1 MAQNLK
7 LEEETFHQI
16 IALNAAAF
24 EGRHFDTAYHLLAA
38 ALHWARDFSQVEWL
52 SQVEDIANEQLAWID
67 QNAPAYHHSTRSAE
81 KGGNPGIFRQLARQC
96 HTGKSIIK
104 LAAQVEQRKDA
115 SLVAEGNLS
124 VQGERGDGE

>member
-1 MAQNLK
+1 MGQNLK
-7 LEEETFHQI
+7 PEEETFSQI

-52 SQVEDIANEQLAWID
+52 SQVEGLANEQLDWID
-67 QNAPAYHHSTRSAE
+67 QNDPAYHHSTRSAE

-96 HTGKSIIK
+96 ETGKSIIK
-104 LAAQVEQRKDA
+104 LASRVEQPKGA
-115 SLVAEGNLS
+115 
-124 VQGERGDGE
+124 